1 MWTGRVKRKAD
12 RSIDKRKGRCVLR
25 GDQHKCHYD
34 VTDNQSTAPVVRNTS
49 ASAADAMAAL
59 WRRHAVSGDVPS
71 AYLQGEQRASEQVV
85 ARPPAGFR
93 EFDERGVEV
102 LWIMNN
108 PLYGQVDAGQIWNR
122 TFNEFVTAGST
133 DAAISSKTHTAGIEV
148 A

>member
-1 MWTGRVKRKAD
+1 M
-12 RSIDKRKGRCVLR
+12 
-25 GDQHKCHYD
+25 
-34 VTDNQSTAPVVRNTS
+34 VRFCMT
-49 ASAADAMAAL
+49 
-59 WRRHAVSGDVPS
+59 PKT
-71 AYLQGEQRASEQVV
+71 
-85 ARPPAGFR
+85 PPAGFR

-133 DAAISSKTHTAGIEV
+133 DAAISSKTHAAGIEV